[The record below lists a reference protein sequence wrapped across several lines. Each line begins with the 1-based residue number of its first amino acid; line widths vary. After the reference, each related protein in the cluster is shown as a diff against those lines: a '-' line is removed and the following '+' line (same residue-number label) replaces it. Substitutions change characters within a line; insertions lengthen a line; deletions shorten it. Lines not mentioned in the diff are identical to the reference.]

1 MPAYMH
7 FSRQSEYAADVY
19 KAFQMILEHKYSI
32 LNITTNSPELFGNL
46 IGILQKGNPGK
57 GTQIRGKEENQK
69 GSKIRCKGTEIRE
82 YTETQNKAQAMKCWF
97 SKLQT

>member
-1 MPAYMH
+1 MLLML
-7 FSRQSEYAADVY
+7 

-32 LNITTNSPELFGNL
+32 LNITTNSFGNV
-46 IGILQKGNPGK
+46 ILQKGNP

-82 YTETQNKAQAMKCWF
+82 YKTTQNKAQVMKCWF
-97 SKLQT
+97 SKWQM